1 MKQILGILLL
11 LAFVCGFTAV
21 FGENFLTAFNIE
33 NLLRRTS
40 LIGILSIGV
49 AFVIMGRGI
58 DLSIGSVVC
67 LVGILTP
74 WLIVQHEVSPW
85 LVIPAMMVLAVF
97 IGLAHGVLITRFSLQ
112 PFVVTLCGLLIYR
125 GVARGLTGDQTQ
137 GFKGGW
143 HELRSVAAGEIPL
156 PMVDYVAHPNW
167 FALPV
172 VVLIMLGLAILGI
185 ILLRCT
191 VYGRHLLA
199 TGRSEPAARYSGIN
213 TSRVLIISYI
223 ISSTL
228 VA

>member
-11 LAFVCGFTAV
+11 LVFVCCFTAI

-74 WLIVQHEVSPW
+74 WLIVQHEFSPW
-85 LVIPAMMVLAVF
+85 LVIPAMIVHSVM

-137 GFKGGW
+137 GFKGHW
-143 HELRSVAAGEIPL
+143 LELRG
-156 PMVDYVAHPNW
+156 N
-167 FALPV
+167 F
-172 VVLIMLGLAILGI
+172 
-185 ILLRCT
+185 
-191 VYGRHLLA
+191 
-199 TGRSEPAARYSGIN
+199 
-213 TSRVLIISYI
+213 
-223 ISSTL
+223 
-228 VA
+228 